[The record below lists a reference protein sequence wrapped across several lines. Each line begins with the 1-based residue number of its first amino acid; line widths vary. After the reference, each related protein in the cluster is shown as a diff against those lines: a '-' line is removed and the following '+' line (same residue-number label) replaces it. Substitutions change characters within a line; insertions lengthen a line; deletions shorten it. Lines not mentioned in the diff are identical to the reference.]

1 MKTTRNFNS
10 VLQAQGLIN
19 LGTRKPR
26 NRKEIA
32 NKNGF
37 RKAKHKA
44 QRLHY

>member
-1 MKTTRNFNS
+1 MTKRRNLNS

-44 QRLHY
+44 LRVDY